1 VSLRPAFAVL
11 LAVCGTLLLAP
22 ATRADTITIDF
33 ESGPPVGTAINDDY
47 LASSFTRFLLADF
60 GFRPYRKTV
69 AAGLAHS
76 GTTVANV
83 GPDLCGPDEGFGG
96 SDCEFVNGATS
107 GRFTRSA
114 SSVTVFAG
122 RFTADGNLEKA
133 QLRAYNSSGTLVA
146 TGPLTTIP
154 LTPGFST
161 PVTVSSAGNDIAR
174 FELAFTETT
183 GVLVGIDD
191 LTIDFPAGSLPDVS
205 LSGPINPTTVLQGTT
220 TDVPIALTRIN
231 GSSGPVTFSAT
242 GLPSGVS
249 AQFVPNPVPGAQ
261 EATVMR
267 LTASDTAPQFFVPQ
281 DVTVT
286 AQASPP
292 DALVLT
298 GTRTLA
304 VPVTVRTQFELSQA
318 SPGTVQIPQCA
329 PVDVGLRVQ
338 RDFAFATQ
346 GKTVTLAVGP
356 LPVGV
361 TAEFLPSATISPN
374 GGLIAEPTLRFRR
387 GTQNVP
393 AGFTTTVTATAPSA
407 PTRTLPIT
415 LAGAAPTAAL
425 DGTTLSGAVPSRLQ
439 PGTLIRLTGNGFC
452 PGTKVSVGNDLA
464 VTDPTIEPSST
475 ALTFRLPRLATSG
488 DVKILPPG
496 GATTYKSSDT
506 ITVRSTRNVSG
517 FQFNNPGWGN
527 LSYGEITSLVGEEEM
542 FLSTNPCWP
551 FYDCTIALP
560 IPDPIAYAKWQIIE
574 QVVQESGGHCFG
586 ISRFLQEI
594 GDRRITNSQFA
605 SGVSTTFGLPSRT
618 GPNTA
623 LSHYL
628 DHRHAGQTTKEFL
641 LHYGLRDDSISAQL
655 NRLRSELTAGRLAS
669 LMVKNGFTEGHV
681 ITAHDMETLPDGS
694 TVIYTYDNEREF
706 IPEEESDTSGVTH
719 RDREAGSEVIVNA
732 AKNRWDYS
740 GWHGGND
747 GSFYISTLS
756 DWPAGTA
763 PTLPGVVDAVIGI
776 FGSAGG
782 AAVTGPEPK
791 GAEILPVLDR
801 SAIPGAAGFV
811 IAKPETKSI
820 THVMKGTKDGTY
832 DQTIMGGGFLG
843 AVNEVK
849 TAKGVTDR
857 LTGNP
862 GDDTIT
868 FAGERAR
875 ALQLEVGSERK
886 AFSRIA
892 TLDTHTSAG
901 GAETVAMPGGSSLRY
916 QHDGPTTRFSFELQS
931 VERGASAAH
940 FESGPLTIRKG
951 DRLVAKPAD
960 WRRLDSVRV
969 TTRGA
974 NGKVTTRRI
983 ANRAK
988 SPVKIAVTKL
998 SLRKAGAKREARVTT
1013 RLRRVVA
1020 DSVLGVSL
1028 RLLRNG
1034 RTVARKG
1041 FAVKQPRNATRT
1053 FTWRLPKG
1061 VRKGTY
1067 RLMADVTVASTG
1079 AKPDTKR
1086 ASRRAVV
1093 RVR

>member
-1 VSLRPAFAVL
+1 VSSRHALAVL

-22 ATRADTITIDF
+22 ASRADTITIDF
-33 ESGPPVGTAINDDY
+33 ESGPPIGTAVNDEY

-60 GFRPYRKTV
+60 GFRPHRKTV
-69 AAGLAHS
+69 AASLAHS

-83 GPDLCGPDEGFGG
+83 GPDLCGPDEGYGG

-114 SSVTVFAG
+114 SSVTLFAG
-122 RFTADGNLEKA
+122 RFTNDGSPERA

-174 FELAFTETT
+174 FELDFTQTT
-183 GVLVGIDD
+183 GVPVGFDD

-205 LSGPINPTTVLQGTT
+205 LSGPVNPTTVLQGTT

-231 GSSGPVTFSAT
+231 ASNGPVTFSAT

-249 AQFVPNPVPGAQ
+249 AQFVPNPVPGTQ

-267 LTASDTAPQFFVPQ
+267 LTASDSAPQFFVPQ

-304 VPVTVRTQFELSQA
+304 VPVSVRTQFELSQA
-318 SPGTVQIPQCA
+318 DPGPVQLPQCA

-356 LPVGV
+356 LPAAV

-374 GGLIAEPTLRFRR
+374 GGLVAEPTLRFRR
-387 GTQNVP
+387 ATQNVP
-393 AGFTTTVTATAPSA
+393 AGFTTTVTATAPNA
-407 PTRTLPIT
+407 PTRTIALT

-425 DGTTLSGAVPSRLQ
+425 DSTTLSGAVPSRLQ

-452 PGTKVSVGNDLA
+452 PGTKVDVGNDLA
-464 VTDPTIEPSST
+464 DADTTIEPSST

-496 GATTYKSSDT
+496 GTASYKSST
-506 ITVRSTRNVSG
+506 KITVRSTRNVSG

-527 LSYGEITSLVGEEEM
+527 LSYGEISSLVGEEEM

-551 FYDCTIALP
+551 FGDCTIALP
-560 IPDPIAYAKWQIIE
+560 IPDPIAYLKWQIIE

-605 SGVSTTFGLPSRT
+605 AGVNTTFGLPSRS

-641 LHYGLRDDSISAQL
+641 LHYGLRSDSIATQL
-655 NRLRSELTAGRLAS
+655 GRLRAELTAGRLAS

-706 IPEEESDTSGVTH
+706 IPEEETDTTGVTH
-719 RDREAGSEVIVNA
+719 RDREAGSQVIVNA
-732 AKNRWDYS
+732 AKTRWDYS

-811 IAKPETKSI
+811 IGKPGTKTV
-820 THVMKGTKDGTY
+820 THVMEGRKDGTY
-832 DQTIMGGGFLG
+832 DQTIMGSGFVG
-843 AVNEVK
+843 AVDDVR
-849 TAKGVTDR
+849 TARGVTDR
-857 LTGNP
+857 LTANP
-862 GDDTIT
+862 SADTIT
-868 FAGERAR
+868 FASERAR

-886 AFSRIA
+886 AFSRVA
-892 TLDTHTSAG
+892 TLDTHTAGG
-901 GAETVAMPGGSSLRY
+901 GAETLAMPGGSSLRY
-916 QHDGPTTRFSFELQS
+916 EHDGPATRFSFELQS
-931 VERGASAAH
+931 VQRGASAAT
-940 FESGPLTIRKG
+940 FASGPLTIRRG
-951 DRLVAKPAD
+951 DRVVATPAD
-960 WRRLDSVRV
+960 WRRLDSVRLTV
-969 TTRGA
+969 RSA
-974 NGKVTTRRI
+974 SGKVTTRRLR
-983 ANRAK
+983 NRAA
-988 SPVKIAVTKL
+988 SPVKIALTRPGV
-998 SLRKAGAKREARVTT
+998 RKRQAKVTT
-1013 RLRRVVA
+1013 RLRRVLA
-1020 DSVLGVSL
+1020 GSVLGVTL
-1028 RLLRNG
+1028 RLQRNG
-1034 RTVARKG
+1034 RTVASKG
-1041 FAVKQPRNATRT
+1041 FAVKQPRNASRT

-1061 VRKGTY
+1061 VRAGTY
-1067 RLMADVTVASTG
+1067 RLVVDATVASTG
-1079 AKPDTKR
+1079 AKPATKR